1 MIWLCLDLPL
11 SHFEGALV
19 TSEGSA
25 VPALLILGILWL
37 VARHIVKS
45 DRVDMELLCG
55 APGVQLHLGVFGPG
69 PATSS
74 ASPMALSLG
83 IDCDLFAH
91 SSIRLEGRKCINRC
105 QK

>member
-25 VPALLILGILWL
+25 VLALLILGVLWL
-37 VARHIVKS
+37 VAQHIVKS

-55 APGVQLHLGVFGPG
+55 APGVYLQLGVFWAETCDIISIADGTVNLAPI
-69 PATSS
+69 ATCSHILQSVSNARS
-74 ASPMALSLG
+74 A
-83 IDCDLFAH
+83 
-91 SSIRLEGRKCINRC
+91 
-105 QK
+105 